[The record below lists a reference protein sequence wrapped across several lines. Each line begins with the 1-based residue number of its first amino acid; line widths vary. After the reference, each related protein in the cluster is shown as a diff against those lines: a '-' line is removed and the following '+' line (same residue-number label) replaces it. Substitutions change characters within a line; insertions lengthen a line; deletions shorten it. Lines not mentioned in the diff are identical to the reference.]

1 MNWVALCAAMLW
13 YWLPWAAQKV
23 PPLSLLGILA
33 RFDKIKAEG
42 VYFELCIVCF
52 FEANITLSDCWVCGG
67 TLMPIPL
74 KAKMLLKSFLC
85 CRCY

>member
-1 MNWVALCAAMLW
+1 VGGQALLWVT
-13 YWLPWAAQKV
+13 
-23 PPLSLLGILA
+23 LGRAKGPSVELARDFA
-33 RFDKIKAEG
+33 RFDKIRSDGAC
-42 VYFELCIVCF
+42 FEVNCF
-52 FEANITLSDCWVCGG
+52 FEANLTLSDCWVCGG